1 MWVGIEIKKSQSFPP
16 TILYYAKSRVSVKA
30 IPMNVTVTEAAD
42 RPGSAIVTLISS
54 GVKLNLWHTE
64 DAD

>member
-1 MWVGIEIKKSQSFPP
+1 VGIEIKKSQSFPP

-42 RPGSAIVTLISS
+42 RP
-54 GVKLNLWHTE
+54 
-64 DAD
+64 